1 MGLSIRELIICS
13 DYTCIDNFI
22 INKKDSFADE
32 DNNGIFSI
40 VYVMDNLLKNFDS
53 KIESVSSIT
62 YVSNEVFT
70 KYEQM
75 KKSNYSPFNITL
87 PYGFGSYFH
96 SVSNE
101 KFRIISVD
109 KAIVDKDPIFLTNHP
124 IKELIAPF
132 SDKFS
137 YNPSEGVC
145 KFKDFD
151 YLANLKPMDFSEKYC
166 AKIIALNGHVH
177 SKGEEIFLNG
187 NEEFYLENKFFIK
200 NPMQLSEFIKVFRE
214 YGKKY
219 KVNIQ
224 YNNNFDYSNLIFSH
238 EGKYYLYSEATVL
251 GEKYEKEIT
260 VEKGDEI
267 LIEKKEFFHND
278 RLGIITE
285 LVPDSKGVNGSKISL
300 INYFECLNTL
310 KTFQHLV
317 DSKKFNSANSNSFI
331 SSISSRLGSYFLNN

>member
-1 MGLSIRELIICS
+1 MGLSIQELIICS
-13 DYTCIDNFI
+13 SYNCIGNFI
-22 INKKDSFADE
+22 VKEKGSFAEE
-32 DNNGIFSI
+32 DNNGIFSL
-40 VYVMDNLLKNFDS
+40 VYIMDNLLKNFGS
-53 KIESVSSIT
+53 KLESVSSIT
-62 YVSNEVFT
+62 YVSDDAFT

-75 KKSNYSPFNITL
+75 KKMNYSPLSITL
-87 PYGFGSYFH
+87 PYCFGSYFH
-96 SVSNE
+96 NVSDE

-124 IKELIAPF
+124 IKGLITPF

-145 KFKDFD
+145 DFNDFD
-151 YLANLKPMDFSEKYC
+151 YLANLKPMDFSEKYF
-166 AKIIALNGHVH
+166 AKIIALSGHVH

-187 NEEFYLENKFFIK
+187 AEEFYLENKFFIK

-224 YNNNFDYSNLIFSH
+224 YSNDFEYSNLMFSH
-238 EGKYYLYSEATVL
+238 EGKYYLYSEATAL
-251 GEKYEKEIT
+251 GERYEKEIK
-260 VEKGDEI
+260 VEKVDEVS
-267 LIEKKEFFHND
+267 IEKKEFFHND

-285 LVPDSKGVNGSKISL
+285 LVPDSKGIKGSKISL